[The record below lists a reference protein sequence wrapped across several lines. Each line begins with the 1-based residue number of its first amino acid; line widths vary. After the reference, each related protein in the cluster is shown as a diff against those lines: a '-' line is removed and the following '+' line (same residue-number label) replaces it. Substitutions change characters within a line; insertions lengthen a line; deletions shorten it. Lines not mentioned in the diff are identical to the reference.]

1 MAATAV
7 DVGFGTTITFA
18 SGFFAKVTNVS
29 VAGISRNAHDSSHM
43 ASTNGWRTFLPGDLK
58 DPGALSLDLL
68 FDKNYAGM
76 KTNIASAAETVTVTT
91 PTHAGGSS
99 GGSYAASGFMT
110 TFEFGAPMDG
120 MMTAKATV
128 KFTGEPTGTDGS

>member
-18 SGFFAKVTNVS
+18 SGFLAKVTNVAVS
-29 VAGISRNAHDSSHM
+29 GISRNAHDSSNM
-43 ASTNGWRTFLPGDLK
+43 TSTNGWRTFVPGDLK
-58 DPGALSLDLL
+58 NPGVLNVDLL

-99 GGSYAASGFMT
+99 GGSYAASAFMT
-110 TFEFGAPMDG
+110 SFEFGAPMDG
-120 MMTAKATV
+120 MMTAKASLQY
-128 KFTGEPTGTDGS
+128 TGEPTGTDGS

>member
-18 SGFFAKVTNVS
+18 SGFFAKITNVAVS
-29 VAGISRNAHDSSHM
+29 KISRNAHDSSTM
-43 ASTNGWRTFLPGDLK
+43 ASTNGWRTKLPGDLK
-58 DPGALSLDLL
+58 DPGGLAVDLL
-68 FDKNYAGM
+68 FDKNFAGM
-76 KTNIASAAETVTVTT
+76 KTNIASATETITITM

-110 TFEFGAPMDG
+110 SFEFTSPMDG
-120 MMTAKATV
+120 MMTAKATIE
-128 KFTGEPTGTDGS
+128 FTGEPTGTDGS